1 MHDEKTGTFWER
13 IRDGACSGAGIRQDD
28 ALAVL
33 KLPQREMWRLLDV
46 ADEVR
51 RLFKGDVVKLCTI
64 LNAKSGS
71 CSEDCSFC
79 AQSRRSRAS
88 IDRYPLMD
96 EEAMVAAARDAARLK
111 AGEFS
116 LVTSG
121 FATHKRSDLE
131 RLGNV
136 IARIKRD
143 EKMETC
149 ASLGALSQEDAAY
162 LLSRGLRT
170 MHHNLETSQSFF
182 PSMCTTHAYE
192 DDVAAIRDARKLG
205 ARVCAGGIFG
215 IGELPE
221 DRVEL
226 AATLRE
232 LQVDSVPVNFL
243 NPIPG
248 TLLEGKQEL
257 TPFEC
262 LKIIAMFRL
271 FLPEKDVIVC
281 GGRKENLRDL
291 QALIFAAGA
300 NGLMIGNYLTTLG
313 RSAESDIAM
322 IDDLGLEVRTV

>member
-1 MHDEKTGTFWER
+1 MHDAGYESFRER
-13 IRDGACSGAGIRQDD
+13 VRREAIFGGGITAED

-33 KLPQREMWRLLDV
+33 KLPRQEMWRLLGI

-51 RLFKGDVVKLCTI
+51 REFKGDTIKLCSI
-64 LNAKSGS
+64 LNAKSGY

-79 AQSRRSRAS
+79 AQSRLSQAD
-88 IDRYPLMD
+88 IKKYPLMD
-96 EEAMVAAARDAARLK
+96 EGTMVAAARDAKKGK

-121 FATHKRSDLE
+121 FAMHKREELE
-131 RLGNV
+131 RVGNA
-136 IARIKRD
+136 IARIKQE

-149 ASLGALSQEDAAY
+149 ASLGALSPEDTAY

-170 MHHNLETSQSFF
+170 IHHNLETSQSFF

-192 DDVAAIRDARKLG
+192 DDVRAVRDAKKLG
-205 ARVCAGGIFG
+205 ARVCSGGIFG
-215 IGELPE
+215 IGESPE

-232 LQVDSVPVNFL
+232 LDVDSIPVNFL
-243 NPIPG
+243 NPIAG
-248 TLLEGKQEL
+248 TPLEGKRDLEPL
-257 TPFEC
+257 DC
-262 LKIIAMFRL
+262 LKIIAMLRL
-271 FLPEKDVIVC
+271 FHPAKDVIVC

-300 NGLMIGNYLTTLG
+300 NGLMIGNYLTTFG
-313 RSAESDIAM
+313 RPAESDLTM
-322 IDDLGLEVRTV
+322 IEDLGFEVRTI